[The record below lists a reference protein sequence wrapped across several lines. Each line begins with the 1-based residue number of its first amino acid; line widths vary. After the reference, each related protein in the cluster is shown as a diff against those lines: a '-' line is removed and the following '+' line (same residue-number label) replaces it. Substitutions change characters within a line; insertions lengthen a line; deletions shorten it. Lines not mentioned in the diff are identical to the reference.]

1 MSPRPRP
8 TLSRFSYKASTRTT
22 HHEDD
27 VANDKTRLMTSRQ
40 LGALSSALLAQLIL
54 FMAKFYDTHEGK
66 THAKLAGHT
75 ENLARQQ

>member
-1 MSPRPRP
+1 M
-8 TLSRFSYKASTRTT
+8 
-22 HHEDD
+22 
-27 VANDKTRLMTSRQ
+27 ANDKTRLMTSRQ

-66 THAKLAGHT
+66 THAKLAGHI